1 MPLPIYADTPPLSQT
16 EDGVVRIAGTRIP
29 LERIVRAFLAGST
42 PEQIVQDYDVLAIE
56 DVYAVINYYLHHRGE
71 IDSYLAAAAYEAAAT
86 REEIEQMCDPTGV
99 RARLL
104 ARRPA
109 KAG

>member
-1 MPLPIYADTPPLSQT
+1 MPFRFDADPPPLCQT
-16 EDGVVRIAGTRIP
+16 EDGVIRVKDTRIP

-42 PEQIVQDYDVLAIE
+42 PEQIVQDYDVLTIE
-56 DVYAVINYYLHHRGE
+56 DAYAVINYYLHHRDE
-71 IDSYLAAAAYEAAAT
+71 IDAYLANAAQESTNT
-86 REEIEQMCDPTGV
+86 REEIENAWDPTGI
-99 RARLL
+99 RARLA